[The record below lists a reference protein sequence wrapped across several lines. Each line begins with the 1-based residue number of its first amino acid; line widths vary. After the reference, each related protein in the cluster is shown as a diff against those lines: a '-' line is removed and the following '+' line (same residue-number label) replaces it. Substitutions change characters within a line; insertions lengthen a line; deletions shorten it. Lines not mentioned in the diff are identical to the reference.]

1 MAETLNFTLSAQ
13 DKTQAAFNSVNK
25 SMNGLNGSVT
35 KLKSALALVA
45 TAATFSGITKG
56 LQGAVE
62 RASKL
67 EEAMQKTGA
76 SAEFLSSISYAAKLA
91 SVEFDQLE
99 NGLIKLSKAMDEASS
114 DVKSGISYDFKR
126 LGITVRDSNGD
137 LKSTEEIFMQIADT
151 VSQVPDGMR
160 KAAVAQKI
168 FGKSGADLIPLLN
181 EGRAGL
187 EKLKKEA
194 ENMGVQFSS
203 QSAKDLAAFGDE
215 MDKIGFLSQGFA
227 NTFAASVIPAIS
239 LFLQKIGQ
247 TANEA
252 ERAERKF
259 NGLKS
264 VAEMLGAVFRAVAAG
279 VYVIGSAFIEV
290 GRDITAF
297 VQAIGSAFEL
307 DFEGAGRTIRERIAE
322 QVSLRDILRNAAEII
337 RNNSDANDENVLTI
351 RKATK
356 AIGDN
361 AKSVTD
367 LIEKYRSLIDPGYE
381 VLKQMK
387 EFEQLAKGGAFTA
400 EEFAIGMERLRQ
412 RLIDARAETD
422 PMAMAIKGLQGLV
435 QSFADNAASAL
446 AEFTMTGKMDFKSM
460 VSSMIKDLLTLFYK
474 MTIFQ
479 PIANA
484 FKGFLGGTGGESG
497 GGGFFSSIF
506 SGIGDFFSGLFG
518 RAAGGSVM
526 GGTPY
531 MVGEKGPELFIPG
544 AHGTIIPN
552 QNIGGGGGES
562 IVINQT
568 INVSTGVQATVRAEI
583 QSLMPQIATATK
595 SAVLD
600 ARRRGGAFA
609 NAFGG

>member
-1 MAETLNFTLSAQ
+1 MAEQLNFTLTAQ
-13 DKTQAAFNSVNK
+13 DRTQAAFNAVNK
-25 SMNGLNGSVT
+25 SMNGLNNSVNR
-35 KLKSALALVA
+35 LKSAFAIIA
-45 TAATFSGITKG
+45 TAATFSGVTKG

-99 NGLIKLSKAMDEASS
+99 NGLIKLAKAMDAASS
-114 DVKSGISYDFKR
+114 DTKSGIAYDFKR
-126 LGITVRDSNGD
+126 LGISVRESNGD
-137 LKSTEEIFMQIADT
+137 LKSTEEIFMQIADR
-151 VSQVPDGMR
+151 VSEVPDGMR
-160 KAAVAQKI
+160 KAAIAQAI

-187 EKLKKEA
+187 EKLRKEA
-194 ENMGVQFSS
+194 ENVGVQFSTE
-203 QSAKDLAAFGDE
+203 SAKQLAQFGDE

-239 LFLQKIGQ
+239 TFLQRIGQ
-247 TANEA
+247 TANES

-259 NGLKS
+259 NGLKT
-264 VAEMLGAVFRAVAAG
+264 VAEMLGSVFRAVAAG

-297 VQAIGSAFEL
+297 VEAIGSAFDL
-307 DFEGAGRTIRERIAE
+307 DFEGAGRRIRERIAE
-322 QVSLRDILRNAAEII
+322 QMSLSDILRNAAEIL
-337 RNNSDANDENVLTI
+337 RQNSGANEENTLTV
-351 RKATK
+351 RRSTQ

-361 AKSVTD
+361 AKATAD
-367 LIEKYRSLIDPGYE
+367 LLDKYRLLIDPGYE
-381 VLKQMK
+381 ILKQMK

-400 EEFAIGMERLRQ
+400 EEFALGMDRLRQ

-422 PMAMAIKGLQGLV
+422 PMAMAIKGLQNTV
-435 QSFADNAASAL
+435 QTFSDNAASAM

-460 VSSMIKDLLTLFYK
+460 VNSMIKDLLTLFYK

-484 FKGFLGGTGGESG
+484 FKGFLGGTGGEG
-497 GGGFFSSIF
+497 GGLGSLF
-506 SGIGDFFSGLFG
+506 SGFGDWLGSFFK
-518 RAAGGSVM
+518 ANGGPVM
-526 GGTPY
+526 SNSPY
-531 MVGEKGPELFIPG
+531 IVGERGPELFVPG
-544 AHGTIIPN
+544 GSGTIIPN
-552 QNIGGGGGES
+552 KNMGMGGGES

-595 SAVLD
+595 SAVLE
-600 ARRRGGAFA
+600 ARRRGGSFA
-609 NAFGG
+609 TAFGG